1 MNACAESQLLKALFE
16 AWRKNGVQA
25 LPRQE
30 FEISSQIRLN
40 ARDLPIGRVVP
51 RARLAPG

>member
-1 MNACAESQLLKALFE
+1 MDPCAESQLLGALNE
-16 AWRKNGVQA
+16 AWRKNEVQA

-30 FEISSQIRLN
+30 FETVGQIRLN

-51 RARLAPG
+51 RARPG

>member
-51 RARLAPG
+51 RASLAPG